1 MKPDSIFKSKP
12 INADHPQYEKKIKV
26 SFIIKIIIGLVIGGI
41 AGYISAYTLDH
52 NQDTLTHLG
61 KLLTGSTSFMQYSVF
76 PALYLLFTVFFVAYI
91 TYHTRKMKMQI
102 QAWDREDD
110 AYINQID
117 LKLSKALTSSS
128 SMIII
133 SSILFAITT
142 YNLLRIDNKKNLIGV
157 GIVLSL
163 YFFNFIYAG
172 IQQNRI
178 VKLNR
183 EYSPEKKGCVY
194 DSKFSDVYFD
204 SCDEAERYMIYECTY
219 KTFRFMNNFIS
230 GLFFVVC
237 FLGMFAPIG
246 IQCSLVVGSIWL
258 VMNLYYSRA
267 ALKIE
272 HPVQE

>member
-1 MKPDSIFKSKP
+1 MKPETIFKSKP
-12 INADHPQYEKKIKV
+12 INPDHPQYEKKITV
-26 SFIIKIIIGLVIGGI
+26 SFIIKIIVGLVIGGI
-41 AGYISAYTLDH
+41 AGYMSACAFDH
-52 NQDTLTHLG
+52 NHDTLAHLV
-61 KLLTGSTSFMQYSVF
+61 KQLTGKTSFLQYSVF
-76 PALYLLFTVFFVAYI
+76 PALTLLFTIFFVAHI

-102 QAWDREDD
+102 QAWDGEDD

-117 LKLSKALTSSS
+117 LKLGKALNSSN
-128 SMIII
+128 SMLII
-133 SSILFAITT
+133 SSILYAITT
-142 YNLLRIDNKKNLIGV
+142 YNLLRIDNKKNLIAV
-157 GIVLSL
+157 CIVLIL
-163 YFFNFIYAG
+163 YFFNFIYVG

-230 GLFFVVC
+230 VLFYVAC
-237 FLGMFAPIG
+237 FLGMFVPIG
-246 IQCSLVVGSIWL
+246 IQCSLVVGIIWL
-258 VMNLYYSRA
+258 AMNLYYCRE

-272 HPVQE
+272 HPVKE